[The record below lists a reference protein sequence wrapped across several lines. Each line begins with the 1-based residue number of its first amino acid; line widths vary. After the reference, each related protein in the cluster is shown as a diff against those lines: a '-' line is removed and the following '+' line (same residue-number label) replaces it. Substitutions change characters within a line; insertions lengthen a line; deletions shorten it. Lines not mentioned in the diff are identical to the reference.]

1 MPSATLLSRIPA
13 WLLEHHS
20 MTADQFSEYLRARI
34 KTWDLLDE
42 SNAKTSKGLKRGYL
56 TQILYLAPADLS
68 GMNVCACSSD
78 GCRRACLTNS
88 GHGAFGPT
96 QIKRAT
102 KTWALL
108 LHRREFVD
116 RLARLIVNANQRARR
131 ARMGHAVRLNGTSDL
146 PRLVDAV
153 MAHPDIARLVDRGR
167 IQFYDYTKIPEPWK
181 RARAGYH
188 LTFSLS
194 ENNRLAADQALAHGI
209 NVAVAF
215 DARNGTADRL
225 PTTWEGYQV
234 ISGDDTDLRF
244 LDSSSPAGFIVGLRI
259 KRTKDRDT
267 GRMIWHDH
275 ESSNG
280 FVQIS
285 GAREMRIAA

>member
-1 MPSATLLSRIPA
+1 MSSHLTSLIPA
-13 WLLEHHS
+13 WLLSHHQ
-20 MTADQFSEYLRARI
+20 MTADQFSEHLRGRI
-34 KTWDLLDE
+34 RNWDLLDE
-42 SNAKTSKGLKRGYL
+42 SNAKTRKGTKRGYL
-56 TQILYLAPADLS
+56 TQILYLAPADRS
-68 GMNVCACSSD
+68 GVNVCACASD
-78 GCRRACLTNS
+78 GCKRACLTGS

-102 KTWALL
+102 KTWAML
-108 LHRREFVD
+108 LHRAEFVD
-116 RLARLIVNANQRARR
+116 RLARLIVNANKRARR

-153 MAHPDIARLVDRGR
+153 MSHHDIARLVDRGR

-194 ENNRLAADQALAHGI
+194 EDNRSAAMDALAHGV

-215 DARNGTADRL
+215 DARNGTTDQL
-225 PTTWEGYQV
+225 PTTWQGYSV

-244 LDSSSPAGFIVGLRI
+244 LDPSSPAGFIVGLRI